1 MTLNREFVRQ
11 QILSIKEEKDK
22 EIKETDIEINLA
34 ISNINCYFQ
43 NLTGIL
49 KSAFPM
55 LQGQYILDNIPY
67 HGHSRFLDP
76 LKILN
81 GEDPVSISFK
91 RHLEFLKLSNSKLVK
106 DIDETVNYYFDYR
119 KESFDG
125 ACSIKK
131 AVELIRWIFPNVN
144 LNLTGNSKSASKA
157 PVTISIPNNKPT
169 EVNIILDNGLETTIK
184 IDSLVDYDII
194 NNTVKRIINR
204 EFMEKL
210 GFDYYKFHEVN
221 EAFIKCISEL
231 CEHVFLKSNERI
243 KERVN
248 KEPYD
253 YGLNYSIRN
262 SGEWGIEADKYVGV
276 RRFVIYIKKQ
286 DGTDMSIELCLDSSL
301 TEIKCQ
307 FRYTAQIPDKLIFS
321 VNSQENKLDFLY
333 FHDGKEEKLNPSEL
347 YKLMILKHTPE
358 LINKKDTIINQINTK
373 LEELLDN

>member
-1 MTLNREFVRQ
+1 MKLKREFVRQ
-11 QILSIKEEKDK
+11 QMLSIKEEKDK
-22 EIKETDIEINLA
+22 ETNEIDNEINL
-34 ISNINCYFQ
+34 INSNIKYYIQ
-43 NLTGIL
+43 NLEEVL

-55 LQGQYILDNIPY
+55 LRGYCALDNIPPPTY
-67 HGHSRFLDP
+67 ARSLDP

-81 GEDPVSISFK
+81 GEDPASISFK

-119 KESFDG
+119 KKSFDG

-131 AVELIRWIFPNVN
+131 AVELIRRMFPNVN

-157 PVTISIPNNKPT
+157 PVTISIPNNKLN
-169 EVNIILDNGLETTIK
+169 EVNVILDNGLETTIK
-184 IDSLVDYDII
+184 IDSVADYDII
-194 NNTVKRIINR
+194 NNTVKRVINR

-221 EAFIKCISEL
+221 DAFIKCISEL

-243 KERVN
+243 KERVS

-253 YGLNYSIRN
+253 YDGVNYNIRN
-262 SGEWGIEADKYVGV
+262 GGEWGIEADKYVGV
-276 RRFVIYIKKQ
+276 RRFVIYIKKP

-301 TEIKCQ
+301 TEIKCK
-307 FRYTAQIPDKLIFS
+307 FRYTTHIQDILIFS
-321 VNSQENKLDFLY
+321 VNSQENKLDFLHFY
-333 FHDGKEEKLNPSEL
+333 DGKEEKLIPSEL

-373 LEELLDN
+373 LTEI